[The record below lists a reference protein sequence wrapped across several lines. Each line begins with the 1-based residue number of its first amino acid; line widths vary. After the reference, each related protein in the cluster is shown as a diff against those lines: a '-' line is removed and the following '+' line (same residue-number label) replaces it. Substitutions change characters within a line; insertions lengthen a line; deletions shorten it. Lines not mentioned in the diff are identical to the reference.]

1 VHLGAGRR
9 RGAAETIRI
18 ALTLVR
24 AGIMI
29 GEEQA
34 ISDVEQRETRREIKA
49 GVLRS
54 TDGTRARE
62 PFWGR
67 QRQSSAPV
75 GYGPC

>member
-1 VHLGAGRR
+1 MRQIQ
-9 RGAAETIRI
+9 EKEPKMCTILAI
-18 ALTLVR
+18 R

-34 ISDVEQRETRREIKA
+34 ISDVKQRETSREIKA

-67 QRQSSAPV
+67 QRQTSAPV
-75 GYGPC
+75 GYGLC

>member
-1 VHLGAGRR
+1 MRQIQ
-9 RGAAETIRI
+9 EKEPKMCTILAI
-18 ALTLVR
+18 R

-34 ISDVEQRETRREIKA
+34 ISDVKQRETSREIKA